1 MTTNQKNRSENGFYT
16 TVGENVSKFEHFRNR
31 LLQLLYF
38 RIKNKLN
45 IRNTMKVNDLIFRY
59 SFRGNS
65 KRDGICRVRT
75 FVNSHF
81 RLIVLITDLDLKKTS
96 DSITN
101 SIEVIYNSLIDRL
114 IVPKNSI
121 FIEHYE
127 PSSISSHIFSIVTI
141 KNGNETLWEDISF
154 EYVIKLIECDE
165 YEIKSLTLQNKVLI
179 NEIEKL
185 RTIIDPHLDLPSQ
198 VESSY
203 LIRQFEIEDNI
214 ISKLEVSELI
224 NNNAIEH
231 QLLELLKRDLSI
243 LAEVYANPND
253 NYICLSDFPMNG
265 GFIDFVLLT
274 GVSRMDVFLIEIKGA
289 NFNILN
295 QGFYQKFNYR
305 IETAIG
311 QIRDRLG
318 YIHRNM
324 DEFRKNIHSIRER
337 VISGESLH
345 NSFIGPDDTIRVDK
359 NKDVNIHSVII
370 GGRTIDDLKE
380 SRKRSDLEWSLSL
393 PIKLESWDT
402 FLRKLRRN

>member
-1 MTTNQKNRSENGFYT
+1 
-16 TVGENVSKFEHFRNR
+16 
-31 LLQLLYF
+31 
-38 RIKNKLN
+38 
-45 IRNTMKVNDLIFRY
+45 MKINDIIFRY
-59 SFRGNS
+59 SFPQNN

-81 RLIVLITDLDLKKTS
+81 QLLVLITDLDLKNTS
-96 DSITN
+96 SSVTN
-101 SIEVIYNSLIDRL
+101 SIEIIYNSLINRL
-114 IVPKNSI
+114 IVPKDSI

-127 PSSISSHIFSIVTI
+127 PSSIMSHTFSIVTI
-141 KNGNETLWEDISF
+141 QDGKETLWEDISF
-154 EYVIKLIECDE
+154 DDIINLAECDE
-165 YEIKSLTLQNKVLI
+165 SEIKILTLQNEVLN
-179 NEIEKL
+179 NEIDKL
-185 RTIIDPHLDLPSQ
+185 RTLIDPHLDLPSQ

-203 LIRQFEIEDNI
+203 LIRKFEIEDNM
-214 ISKLEVSELI
+214 ISKLEVSGLI

-231 QLLELLKRDLSI
+231 QLLKLLKRDLSI

-253 NYICLSDFPMNG
+253 NYICFSEFPLNG

-274 GVSRMDVFLIEIKGA
+274 GVSWMDVFLIEIKGA
-289 NFNILN
+289 DFNILN
-295 QGFYQKFNYR
+295 QGFYQKFNSR
-305 IETAIG
+305 IEIAIG

-337 VISGESLH
+337 IISGESLY
-345 NSFIGPDDTIRVDK
+345 NSFIGPDSTVRVDK

-380 SRKRSDLEWSLSL
+380 SKKRYDLEWSLSL

-402 FLRKLRRN
+402 FLRKLRRS